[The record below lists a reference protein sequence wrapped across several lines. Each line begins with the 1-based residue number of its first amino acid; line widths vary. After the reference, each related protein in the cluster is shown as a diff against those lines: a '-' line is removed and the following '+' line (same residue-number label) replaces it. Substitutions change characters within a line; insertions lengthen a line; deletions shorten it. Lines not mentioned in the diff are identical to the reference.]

1 MTTEGTMVMGRGFGV
16 NVWWTVPGLLKDGKS
31 AQEALVANGFSE
43 KDMPLPTRRAE
54 VSRAAYSFQNRQGK
68 ENRRVTEKALEN
80 GNSVVYGILD
90 KEQKDAESVGFEQTT
105 TIRFFKDTGIVTANG
120 TLQNEM
126 MKAFDEYKGKITD
139 EDVRAFL
146 RSVIR
151 KSRGVAKRPS
161 GGIYFVPD
169 KFAGVIESAK
179 KTLAAMDCGARIYVE
194 RVTDGKQERE
204 NVWNSVEEDVKSQIE
219 ATLDAVGRIEKR
231 TSSIVGKQAK
241 LEELSELVEVYKE
254 LLGEEAKFEAVAEE
268 IEAAV
273 KTVSEKMTQLQ
284 QGTAASVMK
293 AVEQKEMAVVA
304 A

>member
-1 MTTEGTMVMGRGFGV
+1 MTTEGTIVMGRGFGV
-16 NVWWTVPGLLKDGKS
+16 NVWWTVPGLLKDGKT
-31 AQEALVANGFSE
+31 AQEALVENGFSK

-105 TIRFFKDTGIVTANG
+105 TIRFIKDSGIVMAEG
-120 TLQNEM
+120 ALKGEM
-126 MKAFDEYKGKITD
+126 MTAFNEYKGKITD

-169 KFAGVIESAK
+169 KFSSVIESAK
-179 KTLAAMDCGARIYVE
+179 KALAAMDCGARIYVE
-194 RVTDGKQERE
+194 RVTDGKQERD
-204 NVWNSVEEDVKSQIE
+204 NVWNSVEEDVRSQIE
-219 ATLDAVGRIEKR
+219 ATLEAVGRIEKR
-231 TSSIVGKQAK
+231 SSSIVGKQAK

-254 LLGEEAKFEAVAEE
+254 LLGEEAKFEAVAES
-268 IEAAV
+268 IEDAV
-273 KTVSEKMTQLQ
+273 KKVSEKMTQLQ
-284 QGTAASVMK
+284 QGTASSVIK
-293 AVEQKEMAVVA
+293 AVEQKEEAVVA